1 LSSRSHKEQGFI
13 SKILSLTNRSKDSVK
28 RLSNVES
35 VKVAPMIVVE
45 NVDDRQETGESLEN
59 PNITRMN

>member
-1 LSSRSHKEQGFI
+1 M
-13 SKILSLTNRSKDSVK
+13 SKILSLTSRSKDSVRRFSK
-28 RLSNVES
+28 VDS